1 MPSFSKALEEEG
13 AAIESFKLVVNNEF
27 QEEGITNIFVN

>member
-27 QEEGITNIFVN
+27 